1 MWIDQ
6 MKDKKLHMKFR
17 QISRVFYIHGAHKQ
31 AWQCIVTVSQRYLQ
45 VTVSHA
51 DSHWSTSEIHH

>member
-1 MWIDQ
+1 